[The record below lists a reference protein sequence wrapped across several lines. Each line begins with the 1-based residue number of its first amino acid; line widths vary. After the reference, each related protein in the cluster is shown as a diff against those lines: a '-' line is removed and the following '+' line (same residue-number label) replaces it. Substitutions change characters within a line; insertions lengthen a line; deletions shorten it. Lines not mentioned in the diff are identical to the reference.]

1 MWAPGSRE
9 RDFAQQACPGSG
21 GANVDR
27 NRCAV
32 SRFGRRRESLVW
44 FRLPGFSASAL
55 ASPSSGLHL
64 RCFFWRVW
72 SCPSSV
78 ASCGLP
84 VWAAQAWMGVGARSP
99 GSGSAWALCI
109 FRCPTLSAGA
119 LRTSPTSYGRREVN
133 PSGRGGN
140 RLDILR
146 RAGQII
152 RHHYGSRRIMGSRR
166 RRPTPRVSPPR
177 PPDHSVAPRRGGG
190 TYRNARTNETVFCR
204 RGGGTYRNA
213 RKIKLC
219 FATWWFGYLL
229 RPPPTRGR
237 GMLACGVGN
246 HRLQSCGT
254 WLVAKR
260 LKNTRIR

>member
-1 MWAPGSRE
+1 MRGLPVRAAPRIP
-9 RDFAQQACPGSG
+9 R
-21 GANVDR
+21 
-27 NRCAV
+27 
-32 SRFGRRRESLVW
+32 LV
-44 FRLPGFSASAL
+44 SASWVFGKRPGLTELGASLAL
-55 ASPSSGLHL
+55 
-64 RCFFWRVW
+64 FFLRVW

-177 PPDHSVAPRRGGG
+177 PPDHSVAPPEGWRYLQKPTG
-190 TYRNARTNETVFCR
+190 NKTVFCNVVVWLSAAPPANTWEGDVGVR
-204 RGGGTYRNA
+204 RRQSSPAILRHMAGG
-213 RKIKLC
+213 
-219 FATWWFGYLL
+219 
-229 RPPPTRGR
+229 
-237 GMLACGVGN
+237 
-246 HRLQSCGT
+246 
-254 WLVAKR
+254 
-260 LKNTRIR
+260 

>member
-177 PPDHSVAPRRGGG
+177 PPEHSVAPPEGWR
-190 TYRNARTNETVFCR
+190 YLQKRTENKTVFCR

-213 RKIKLC
+213 RENKTVFC
-219 FATWWFGYLL
+219 
-229 RPPPTRGR
+229 RR
-237 GMLACGVGN
+237 
-246 HRLQSCGT
+246 
-254 WLVAKR
+254 VAVFTETHGK
-260 LKNTRIR
+260 

>member
-64 RCFFWRVW
+64 RCFLWRVW

-99 GSGSAWALCI
+99 PVRAAPGLSAYLDALLCRQALCVLHLH
-109 FRCPTLSAGA
+109 PT
-119 LRTSPTSYGRREVN
+119 
-133 PSGRGGN
+133 
-140 RLDILR
+140 
-146 RAGQII
+146 
-152 RHHYGSRRIMGSRR
+152 
-166 RRPTPRVSPPR
+166 
-177 PPDHSVAPRRGGG
+177 GGG
-190 TYRNARTNETVFCR
+190 RSIQAVGAVIAWIFC
-204 RGGGTYRNA
+204 GGLDR
-213 RKIKLC
+213 
-219 FATWWFGYLL
+219 
-229 RPPPTRGR
+229 
-237 GMLACGVGN
+237 
-246 HRLQSCGT
+246 S
-254 WLVAKR
+254 
-260 LKNTRIR
+260 

>member
-1 MWAPGSRE
+1 VWAPGSRE

-177 PPDHSVAPRRGGG
+177 PPDHSVAPPEGWR
-190 TYRNARTNETVFCR
+190 YLQKRTENETVFCR
-204 RGGGTYRNA
+204 MGWRYLQKRTENKTVFCNVVVWLSAAPPANTWEGDVGVRRRQSSPAILRQMAGG
-213 RKIKLC
+213 
-219 FATWWFGYLL
+219 
-229 RPPPTRGR
+229 
-237 GMLACGVGN
+237 
-246 HRLQSCGT
+246 
-254 WLVAKR
+254 
-260 LKNTRIR
+260 

>member
-1 MWAPGSRE
+1 LHSR
-9 RDFAQQACPGSG
+9 RVPVRAAQTWIGIGARSPGSG
-21 GANVDR
+21 GAAN
-27 NRCAV
+27 
-32 SRFGRRRESLVW
+32 
-44 FRLPGFSASAL
+44 
-55 ASPSSGLHL
+55 PSSGFGFLGFRQAPWPH
-64 RCFFWRVW
+64 RARGFTCVVFWRVW

-177 PPDHSVAPRRGGG
+177 PPDHSVAPPEGWR
-190 TYRNARTNETVFCR
+190 YLQKRTENETVFCR